1 MTYHNTYLAHHGI
14 LGQRWGVRRYQNADG
29 TLTEAGKRRKA
40 KLEKKYER
48 VTGEKLENR
57 PRSPELSQYSN
68 NELQEIVNRKR
79 LEKQFYELDSM
90 PIQKSRG
97 QQLAEEWGKEIAK
110 GIIVDSTKELGKAY
124 VKASAKTI
132 IAHAH
137 KAKNKQ

>member
-1 MTYHNTYLAHHGI
+1 
-14 LGQRWGVRRYQNADG
+14 
-29 TLTEAGKRRKA
+29 
-40 KLEKKYER
+40 
-48 VTGEKLENR
+48 
-57 PRSPELSQYSN
+57 
-68 NELQEIVNRKR
+68 
-79 LEKQFYELDSM
+79 M